1 MTDSRQGIPFTKTS
15 VFSSKTPLTGLL
27 PLTNNRQARHTP
39 RIVVYTRKLMLKT
52 SLTGQSIHMFLTRH
66 SSLVRR
72 PTSTRRVRSSGVL
85 DAACPLPERIG
96 ILFDDPLTP
105 CLPPVSSTHY
115 RIFAPAA
122 KIANRHASSTAVVCS
137 SRGFA
142 PARPTLSTCVLCAS
156 AANFPSRR
164 VQAYGVYRWTQKECI
179 PGEWQCC
186 LCVVAPCYRVA
197 RLTAQLE

>member
-39 RIVVYTRKLMLKT
+39 RIVVYTRKLILKT

-122 KIANRHASSTAVVCS
+122 KIANRHASSTAVCIRFVVLPLLDRRCLLA
-137 SRGFA
+137 FFVPPPPTF
-142 PARPTLSTCVLCAS
+142 PAVESKPTGSTAGPRRS
-156 AANFPSRR
+156 ACLVSGNA
-164 VQAYGVYRWTQKECI
+164 AYVW
-179 PGEWQCC
+179 
-186 LCVVAPCYRVA
+186 
-197 RLTAQLE
+197 